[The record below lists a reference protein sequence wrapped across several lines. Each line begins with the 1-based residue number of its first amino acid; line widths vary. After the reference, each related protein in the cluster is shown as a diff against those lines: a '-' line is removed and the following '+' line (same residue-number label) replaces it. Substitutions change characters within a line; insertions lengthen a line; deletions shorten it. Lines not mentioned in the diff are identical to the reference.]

1 MGRLREPRL
10 MISWPACHNLFRC
23 RNRDLPLSHK
33 ATLAEAMLG
42 ISPTHSPPERSRDG
56 RLVRT
61 RTGHLGS
68 KDYQLS
74 APQNVNQ
81 TQQIIS
87 QSGALAAAQSD
98 IEQAATVAAGSG
110 HRFFLFKKHGE
121 KLGNFG
127 GLTGSPKL
135 RTLGSALLGQIDCG
149 TNNSVS
155 DSPVLTVQ
163 LLYQS

>member
-1 MGRLREPRL
+1 MGRLREPIL

-81 TQQIIS
+81 THQIIS

-98 IEQAATVAAGSG
+98 IEQAATVAAVPATAFSFS
-110 HRFFLFKKHGE
+110 RNTE
-121 KLGNFG
+121 RLGNFG